1 MFPFSTTMKS
11 FDKDKHSNNSNN
23 NEAKKYIGLTG
34 GTFKK
39 RIIIRT
45 VFLPA
50 LSMERLLHILVQIL
64 ATEDWDIMHYMK
76 QTSRLNL

>member
-1 MFPFSTTMKS
+1 MCPFSTTMKS

-23 NEAKKYIGLTG
+23 NETKKYIGLTG

-50 LSMERLLHILVQIL
+50 LSMERLLHILAQIL

>member
-1 MFPFSTTMKS
+1 MCPFSTIMKS

-23 NEAKKYIGLTG
+23 NETKKYIGLTW

-39 RIIIRT
+39 RIIRT

-50 LSMERLLHILVQIL
+50 LSMERLLHILAQIL